1 VLPPSLIALLKRVS
15 RSFFLSVR
23 VLPEAVAAQIGLA
36 YLLARA
42 ADTIA
47 DTDVLPPTVRL
58 ELLSELNDA
67 CAGDVAA
74 SARLSLALRK
84 TLGDSASSVLPS
96 SERTLLSVLDEC
108 IDLLA
113 QVSPSDRALIAKV
126 LGQLVAGM
134 QTDLRR
140 FPAAGSVHRA
150 EQVVA
155 LQSLDELDE
164 YTYFA
169 AGCVG
174 EFWTELCAA
183 HLPGLEHLTEPSLQ
197 KRGVALGKALQLT
210 NVVRDLAADL
220 RIGRCYIPT
229 SLLTK
234 YGLSAGRLFALT
246 AEPPQ
251 SLAEARALRRLTYD
265 LLRLGIDRCDEAWPY
280 VLAVPTHQ
288 VRLRLACAWPLLLA
302 LDTLTMLGEV
312 GSPLLTPGQ
321 PVKVTRESVYALV
334 LTTSVSTVLG
344 GLMCSDRQLDAH
356 FQTRR
361 QNAGRSLEAR

>member
-1 VLPPSLIALLKRVS
+1 MG
-15 RSFFLSVR
+15 
-23 VLPEAVAAQIGLA
+23 VAHPGIGDGH
-36 YLLARA
+36 R
-42 ADTIA
+42 
-47 DTDVLPPTVRL
+47 
-58 ELLSELNDA
+58 
-67 CAGDVAA
+67 
-74 SARLSLALRK
+74 
-84 TLGDSASSVLPS
+84 
-96 SERTLLSVLDEC
+96 
-108 IDLLA
+108 
-113 QVSPSDRALIAKV
+113 PSDRALIAKV

-251 SLAEARALRRLTYD
+251 SLAEARALRSGHPPWFAEAAPGPPPGWLPDSSPPSETA
-265 LLRLGIDRCDEAWPY
+265 LGPAPPRP
-280 VLAVPTHQ
+280 VP
-288 VRLRLACAWPLLLA
+288 W
-302 LDTLTMLGEV
+302 
-312 GSPLLTPGQ
+312 SP
-321 PVKVTRESVYALV
+321 
-334 LTTSVSTVLG
+334 
-344 GLMCSDRQLDAH
+344 CH
-356 FQTRR
+356 
-361 QNAGRSLEAR
+361 